1 MKKIAIFLIR
11 IYQLLLS
18 PLFGR
23 NCRFTPTCSV
33 YTSEA
38 IKKHGFLKGIFLG
51 GKRLAKCHPFHPGGV
66 DHVP

>member
-1 MKKIAIFLIR
+1 MKKIALFLIR

-18 PLFGR
+18 PLLGR